1 MYSNETTES
10 KVFKTVENAIKNN
23 IKFKDYFIIVC
34 GDDNFYYVVG
44 KDLIK
49 LNLILDK
56 AVKDIFRF
64 NSGELDNILSKLVRS
79 GFRVAIIE
87 SEK

>member
-1 MYSNETTES
+1 MDSYKTIES
-10 KVFKTVENAIKNN
+10 RVFETVENAIKND
-23 IKFKDYFIIVC
+23 IRYKDYFIIVRS
-34 GDDNFYYVVG
+34 DNSYYVVG
-44 KDLIK
+44 KDIIT

-56 AVKDIFRF
+56 AVKNIFRF
-64 NSGELDNILSKLVRS
+64 DNSELDYILPSLVRS

>member
-1 MYSNETTES
+1 MDSYKTIES
-10 KVFKTVENAIKNN
+10 RVFETVENAIKND
-23 IKFKDYFIIVC
+23 IRYKDYFIIVRS
-34 GDDNFYYVVG
+34 DNSYYVVG
-44 KDLIK
+44 KDIIT

-56 AVKDIFRF
+56 AVKNIFRF
-64 NSGELDNILSKLVRS
+64 DNSELDYIFSSLVRS

>member
-10 KVFKTVENAIKNN
+10 KVFKTVENVIKNDR
-23 IKFKDYFIIVC
+23 KFKDYFIIVR

-44 KDLIK
+44 KDLIT

-64 NSGELDNILSKLVRS
+64 NSSELDYILSSLVRS
-79 GFRVAIIE
+79 GFRVAIID
-87 SEK
+87 K

>member
-10 KVFKTVENAIKNN
+10 RVFKTVENAIKNDIN
-23 IKFKDYFIIVC
+23 FKDYFIIVRS
-34 GDDNFYYVVG
+34 DDFYYVVG
-44 KDLIK
+44 KDLIT
-49 LNLILDK
+49 LNLIIDK

-64 NSGELDNILSKLVRS
+64 NSSELDNILSKLVRS

-87 SEK
+87 NEK